1 MTATSMTAA
10 GAAAPFR
17 TRPGVGRGDGD
28 TTRAD
33 VRLRNAHAFREQHG
47 TVRGDRDAT
56 GEQKHGQQ
64 VRRHPALT
72 LALAL
77 ALALPAAFLLPVP
90 AAAHEVRPAYLQV
103 TEVSAG
109 RFDVLWKQPIL
120 PDADPGL
127 VLRLPI
133 APRFPPHCREDARA
147 LPDPTPSALIERWT
161 LACGETGLGGA
172 EIAIDGLPRTLT
184 DVLLRVRLLDGT
196 SVDHLLRSEAP
207 RVVLSPESGGGAAT
221 AAYLRLG
228 IEHLLF
234 GFDHILFVIGLLFFV
249 RRPGQLV
256 AVVTAF
262 TVAHSITLALSTLG
276 VVTLS
281 QRPVE
286 AVIALS
292 ILFLAVELARGGS
305 RETSVMARS
314 PWAIAFGF
322 GLLHGFG
329 FAGALAEI
337 GLPESARAMALLLF
351 NVGVEIGQLAIV
363 GVLLGSLQVV
373 RICRI
378 PTPAAAA
385 QVPIHLM
392 GAVSAYWFVE
402 RVLSMAPAGLWPA
415 AP

>member
-1 MTATSMTAA
+1 MAALRMPATAVA
-10 GAAAPFR
+10 GPLR
-17 TRPGVGRGDGD
+17 ERPGTRRRTETRGP
-28 TTRAD
+28 
-33 VRLRNAHAFREQHG
+33 
-47 TVRGDRDAT
+47 
-56 GEQKHGQQ
+56 
-64 VRRHPALT
+64 RRRRRPRRWP
-72 LALAL
+72 ALAL
-77 ALALPAAFLLPVP
+77 LGTVLFPATV
-90 AAAHEVRPAYLQV
+90 AAHEVRPAYLQV

-127 VLRLPI
+127 VRRLPI
-133 APRFPPHCREDARA
+133 APRFPAHCREDERA
-147 LPDPTPSALIERWT
+147 LPDLTASALMERWT
-161 LACGETGLGGA
+161 LSCGEAGLVGA
-172 EIAIDGLPRTLT
+172 EISIDGLSRTLT

-207 RVVLSPESGGGAAT
+207 RVVLSPESGGGAAVPT
-221 AAYLRLG
+221 YLLLG

-234 GFDHILFVIGLLFFV
+234 GFDHILFVVGLLFFV
-249 RRPGQLV
+249 RRPLQLV
-256 AVVTAF
+256 QVVTAF

-276 VVTLS
+276 LVTLS

-292 ILFLAVELARGGS
+292 ILFLAVELARGAQGGQAVAVRQS
-305 RETSVMARS
+305 AMARS

-363 GVLLGSLQVV
+363 GLLLALLRIV
-373 RICRI
+373 RISRV
-378 PTPAAAA
+378 PVPAFAA
-385 QVPIHLM
+385 QIPICVM
-392 GAVSAYWFVE
+392 GAVSAWWFVE
-402 RVLSMAPAGLWPA
+402 RVLSMAPA

>member
-1 MTATSMTAA
+1 LALLGTLLWPAA
-10 GAAAPFR
+10 G
-17 TRPGVGRGDGD
+17 
-28 TTRAD
+28 
-33 VRLRNAHAFREQHG
+33 N
-47 TVRGDRDAT
+47 
-56 GEQKHGQQ
+56 
-64 VRRHPALT
+64 
-72 LALAL
+72 
-77 ALALPAAFLLPVP
+77 
-90 AAAHEVRPAYLQV
+90 AHEVRPAYLQV
-103 TEVSAG
+103 TEAPDG

-120 PDADPGL
+120 PDASPGL
-127 VLRLPI
+127 VRRLPI
-133 APRFPPHCREDARA
+133 APRFPAHCRESDRE
-147 LPDPTPSALIERWT
+147 LPELTASALIERWT
-161 LACGETGLGGA
+161 LACGETGLIGA

-207 RVVLSPESGGGAAT
+207 RTVLSPGSGRGAAVPT
-221 AAYLRLG
+221 YLLLG

-234 GFDHILFVIGLLFFV
+234 GFDHILFVVGLLFFV
-249 RRPGQLV
+249 HRPLQLV
-256 AVVTAF
+256 QVVTAF

-276 VVTLS
+276 LVTLA

-292 ILFLAVELARGGS
+292 ILFLAVELARGARGEQS
-305 RETSVMARS
+305 AMARS

-363 GVLLGSLQVV
+363 GVLLAVLQIV
-373 RICRI
+373 RITRV
-378 PTPAAAA
+378 PVPAVAARA
-385 QVPIHLM
+385 PVYVM

-402 RVLSMAPAGLWPA
+402 RVLSMAPAVP
-415 AP
+415 